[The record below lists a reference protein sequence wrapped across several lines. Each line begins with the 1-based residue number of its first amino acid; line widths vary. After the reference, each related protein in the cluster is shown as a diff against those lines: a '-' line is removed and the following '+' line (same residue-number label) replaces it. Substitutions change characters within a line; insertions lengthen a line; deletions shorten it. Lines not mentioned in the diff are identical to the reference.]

1 MTYKGKSILIIISFI
16 LSFNILSIKN
26 YTSAKEKN
34 ILITYDSYKAYGEKF
49 NLLNEVIKAS
59 LNLEC
64 NLEVINLE
72 EIESI
77 NFNNYDEIILLKN
90 KPEEFKENI
99 INLLASYSNKILLI
113 INSDEEKENLFN
125 NEISKVIRIKNL
137 EDYDKNKAVKEAILR
152 MLEKNNKIFFM
163 LDEAYPFDDLNELVK
178 KIDYLYNKGIPFII
192 SSMPIFNNQ
201 NSEAMKRYMEVLR
214 YAESRGG
221 SIILH
226 YPYIYQK
233 DNVSADIK
241 EISNKMT
248 MSQKSFQDYLV
259 YATAIDI
266 SEDWLYF
273 SDINKYLDTSNT
285 LFITPID
292 EDIKISKYNIKINKK
307 ENVIEKVPY
316 NNFNNKNN
324 YLNNIAITLRSDTD
338 FEVFK
343 NNLDTIKENQ
353 IHFNDFKNINS
364 YIQMREDIIKRENG
378 NIFLNNINVNSQR
391 FISIKDFENMFTGEI
406 EDTTNNDDKIDLSYA
421 NKWII
426 LLTTI
431 ASFIFL
437 IIGIRSR
444 NLDRNK
450 FFK

>member
-34 ILITYDSYKAYGEKF
+34 ILITYDSYKAYGEKL
-49 NLLNEVIKAS
+49 NLLNEVIKSS
-59 LNLEC
+59 LNLES

-72 EIESI
+72 EIENI
-77 NFNNYDEIILLKN
+77 NFNSYDEIILLKN

-99 INLLASYSNKILLI
+99 INILASYSNKILLI
-113 INSDEEKENLFN
+113 INSDEEKESLFDK
-125 NEISKVIRIKNL
+125 EISEVIRIKNL
-137 EDYDKNKAVKEAILR
+137 GDYDKNKTVREAILR
-152 MLEKNNKIFFM
+152 MSKKNNKIFFM
-163 LDEAYPFDDLNELVK
+163 LDEAYPFDNLNELLK

-241 EISNKMT
+241 EISNKMA

-292 EDIKISKYNIKINKK
+292 EDIKISKYNMKINKK

-316 NNFNNKNN
+316 NNFNNKSN

-343 NNLDTIKENQ
+343 NNLNTIKENK
-353 IHFNDFKNINS
+353 IYFNDFMNMNS
-364 YIQMREDIIKRENG
+364 YVHMREDIIKKENG
-378 NIFLNNINVNSQR
+378 NIFLNNINVNSQK
-391 FISIKDFENMFTGEI
+391 FISIKDFENMFIREV
-406 EDTTNNDDKIDLSYA
+406 EDTTNNEEIDLSYA
-421 NKWII
+421 NRWII

>member
-34 ILITYDSYKAYGEKF
+34 ILITYDSYKAYGEKL
-49 NLLNEVIKAS
+49 NLLNEVIKSS
-59 LNLEC
+59 LNLES

-72 EIESI
+72 EIENI
-77 NFNNYDEIILLKN
+77 NFNSYDEIILLKN

-99 INLLASYSNKILLI
+99 INILASYSNKILLI
-113 INSDEEKENLFN
+113 INSDEEKESLFDK
-125 NEISKVIRIKNL
+125 EISEVIRIKNL
-137 EDYDKNKAVKEAILR
+137 GDYDKNKTVREAILR
-152 MLEKNNKIFFM
+152 MSKKNNKIFFM
-163 LDEAYPFDDLNELVK
+163 LDEAYPFDNLNELLK

-241 EISNKMT
+241 EISNKMA

-292 EDIKISKYNIKINKK
+292 EDIKISKYNMKINKK

-316 NNFNNKNN
+316 NNFNNKDN

-343 NNLDTIKENQ
+343 NNLNTIKENK
-353 IHFNDFKNINS
+353 IYFNDFMNMNS
-364 YIQMREDIIKRENG
+364 YVHMREDIIKKENG
-378 NIFLNNINVNSQR
+378 NIFLNNINVNSQK
-391 FISIKDFENMFTGEI
+391 FISIKDFENMFIREV
-406 EDTTNNDDKIDLSYA
+406 EDTTNNEEIDLSYA
-421 NKWII
+421 NRWII

>member
-34 ILITYDSYKAYGEKF
+34 ILITYDSYKAYGEKL
-49 NLLNEVIKAS
+49 NLLNEVIKSS
-59 LNLEC
+59 LNLES

-72 EIESI
+72 EIENI
-77 NFNNYDEIILLKN
+77 NFNSYDEIILLKN

-99 INLLASYSNKILLI
+99 INILASYSNKILLI
-113 INSDEEKENLFN
+113 INSDEEKENLFYK
-125 NEISKVIRIKNL
+125 EISEVIRIKNL
-137 EDYDKNKAVKEAILR
+137 EDYDKNKTVREAILR
-152 MLEKNNKIFFM
+152 MSKKNNKIFFM
-163 LDEAYPFDDLNELVK
+163 LDEAYPFDDLNELLK

-241 EISNKMT
+241 EISSKMA

-316 NNFNNKNN
+316 NNFNNKDN

-343 NNLDTIKENQ
+343 NNLNTIKENK
-353 IHFNDFKNINS
+353 IYFNDFMNMNS
-364 YIQMREDIIKRENG
+364 YVHMREDIIKKENG
-378 NIFLNNINVNSQR
+378 NIFLNNINVNSQK
-391 FISIKDFENMFTGEI
+391 FISIKDFENMFIREV
-406 EDTTNNDDKIDLSYA
+406 EDTTNNEEIDLSYA
-421 NKWII
+421 NRWII

>member
-1 MTYKGKSILIIISFI
+1 MTCKGKSILIIISFI

-34 ILITYDSYKAYGEKF
+34 ILITYDSYKAYGEKL
-49 NLLNEVIKAS
+49 NLLNEVIKSS
-59 LNLEC
+59 LNLESS
-64 NLEVINLE
+64 LEVINLE
-72 EIESI
+72 EIENI
-77 NFNNYDEIILLKN
+77 NFNSYDEIILLKN

-99 INLLASYSNKILLI
+99 INILASYSNKILLI
-113 INSDEEKENLFN
+113 INSDEEKENLFYK
-125 NEISKVIRIKNL
+125 EISEVIRIKSL
-137 EDYDKNKAVKEAILR
+137 EDYDKNKTVREAILR
-152 MLEKNNKIFFM
+152 MSKNNNKIFFM
-163 LDEAYPFDDLNELVK
+163 LDEAYPFDDLNELLK

-241 EISNKMT
+241 EISSKMA

-316 NNFNNKNN
+316 NNFNNKDN

-343 NNLDTIKENQ
+343 NNLNTIKENK
-353 IHFNDFKNINS
+353 IYFNDFMNMNS
-364 YIQMREDIIKRENG
+364 YVHMREDIIKKENG
-378 NIFLNNINVNSQR
+378 NIFLNNINVNSQK
-391 FISIKDFENMFTGEI
+391 FISIKDFENMFIREV
-406 EDTTNNDDKIDLSYA
+406 EDTTNNEEIDLSYA
-421 NKWII
+421 NRWII